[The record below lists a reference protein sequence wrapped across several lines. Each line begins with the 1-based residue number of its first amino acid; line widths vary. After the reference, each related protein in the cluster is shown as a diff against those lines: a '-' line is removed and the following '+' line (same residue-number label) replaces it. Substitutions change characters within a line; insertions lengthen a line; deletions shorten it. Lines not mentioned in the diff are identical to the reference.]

1 MIWTAGVRP
10 SHLGSKLAEVTG
22 CVLDKAGHVLVQH
35 EFSIPENPEIRVA
48 GDLSDYSHTINDKPI
63 PDMAAPAKQAE
74 TFIGKDI
81 AAIIANR
88 ARPTF
93 SYFDFGSIAVLK
105 HASAV
110 ADLQGLRFSGGV
122 GWLLWAFVH
131 MVLIPDWEQDHAF
144 REMDLRPA
152 DPAARCD
159 SSHRHAEPAHGT
171 GCSGRPFPDEGR

>member
-1 MIWTAGVRP
+1 MIWTGSVRP

-48 GDLSDYSHTINDKPI
+48 GDLSDYSHTINDKPM

-131 MVLIPDWEQDHAF
+131 LVLIPDWEQDHAF
-144 REMDLRPA
+144 REG
-152 DPAARCD
+152 
-159 SSHRHAEPAHGT
+159 SSP
-171 GCSGRPFPDEGR
+171 C